1 MEDRLKY
8 KITQYKNAI
17 LNFEDSLNINLEV
30 LDQIV
35 ADTVKSGIVQ
45 KFEFCI
51 ELLWKTLK
59 VYLLEINGIDCSSP
73 KLIIKEY
80 FRIQDFSS
88 EDYETLIGMIN
99 DRNSLSHIY
108 NQEQFNEIY
117 NRIIITLPIF
127 NRFFDK

>member
-17 LNFEDSLNINLEV
+17 SNFEDSLNIEISE
-30 LDQIV
+30 LDDII

-80 FRIQDFSS
+80 FRNQDFSS
-88 EDYETLIGMIN
+88 KDYEILIGMIN

-108 NQEQFNEIY
+108 NKEQFEDIY
-117 NRIIITLPIF
+117 SRIIISLPIF
-127 NRFFDK
+127 KKFFN